1 LNTVSPLKK
10 TITTRH
16 INAVVRFAEKVKAM
30 VEKNVAFIFQPITTS
45 IATIVVGL
53 ALPCD
58 GL

>member
-1 LNTVSPLKK
+1 LNTVSLLKK
-10 TITTRH
+10 ITIIRH

-30 VEKNVAFIFQPITTS
+30 VEKNAAFIFQPITIS
-45 IATIVVGL
+45 IAIIVVGL